1 MANGWHR
8 LLRRAQRYEELPL
21 AALQA
26 IAEPRPQLA
35 ALEQAAI
42 KVAREKGA
50 TWEEIATALGV
61 TKENGS
67 SWIFEAR
74 LTCANALRRVQH
86 PAFALVTRQ
95 AAQMRFRTDDE

>member
-1 MANGWHR
+1 LDGYDIARSAEVGINMANGWHR

-26 IAEPRPQLA
+26 IAELRPQLA

-61 TKENGS
+61 T
-67 SWIFEAR
+67 
-74 LTCANALRRVQH
+74 
-86 PAFALVTRQ
+86 RQ
-95 AAQMRFRTDDE
+95 AAQMRFRADSQ